1 MKATT
6 LFKLPSL
13 LGHEVSPCVPWE
25 EKHPSWKTP
34 KNKQEADAAASDPH
48 YDGCYISA
56 YEGLTPGL
64 RVTATNK
71 PFKMHGI
78 IADFDCLVRPE
89 DMEETFK
96 NMRDENRPTAY
107 HNTMSGGVRAI
118 WMFET
123 PIPIYGEAHDTVV
136 SHLLDVLHIKK
147 LFPRLDPCV
156 KQANQYYIWSPH
168 NLTVTKNLLAS
179 ERLNAIV
186 FDALDRK
193 KNFKGNGDVEI
204 PLEEVK
210 KRVEEL
216 YPGGWTGSF
225 EPKSRG
231 NPFWNP
237 SRNSPRAAMVTPT
250 GMVAFG
256 EEKGFFTWGELLG
269 RDWVEGFEQAR
280 FGKPSAEWF
289 FNTDRYW
296 KKDNYGAWRSYA
308 KEDAR
313 LEIQHRY
320 RLSKRPR
327 NPDDLSEVD
336 RALVHIREVNT
347 VEGVIPLPFHPEDV
361 VYLEDIG
368 KVINT
373 SKVRPME
380 HAEKA
385 GEWGEH
391 FPFLA
396 KFFTGFFED
405 EDSVDP
411 LPYFLAWIKR
421 FYVGGLHK
429 KPNQGQAIFLAGGVG
444 TGKTLL
450 GQVILGYIIGGFSD
464 ASAYLC
470 GSTSWNGHLLRV
482 PLWSV
487 DDTMAAVSYDKHAA
501 FSNMIK
507 RGVANVTHV
516 YEEKY
521 APTVKMTWK
530 GRIVVTMN
538 DDAESIN
545 AIPLPDGSILD
556 KIMLFKVAH
565 RRFPFPK
572 GDVLEYT
579 IKQELPHLLA
589 WLMKWETPEE
599 VISKDERFGVR
610 SYHHPTLLAGAKVQT
625 RGNMMSELIDLWVET
640 KREKEES
647 VWDGTATD
655 LFLDMSVNDR
665 LTSVIRSYIP
675 SADALG
681 RRMSILLNIREDI
694 KRAITKGRAK
704 YFITIPALDK
714 PKEGVKLKL

>member
-1 MKATT
+1 MKKIT
-6 LFKLPSL
+6 LFRLPSL
-13 LGHEVSPCVPWE
+13 LAHEVKPCLPWE
-25 EKHPSWKTP
+25 EKHPTWKTP
-34 KNKQEADAAASDPH
+34 TSKKEADAAASDPH
-48 YDGCYISA
+48 YEGCYLSA

-64 RVTATNK
+64 RVTANNK
-71 PFKMHGI
+71 PYKMHGL

-96 NMRDENRPTAY
+96 NMRDENRPTVY

-118 WMFET
+118 WMFEC
-123 PIPIYGEAHDTVV
+123 PLPIYGEAHDSAI
-136 SHLLDVLHIKK
+136 SHLMDVLHIKK

-156 KQANQYYIWSPH
+156 KQTNQYYIWYPH
-168 NLTVTKNLLAS
+168 NLTNTGNVLGKD
-179 ERLNAIV
+179 RLNAIV

-193 KNFKGNGDVEI
+193 KNYKGQGDVEI

-210 KRVEEL
+210 KRIDEI
-216 YPGGWTGSF
+216 YPGQWTGSF

-256 EEKGFFTWGELLG
+256 EEKGFYTWAELLG
-269 RDWVEGFEQAR
+269 REWVETFEQAR
-280 FGKPSAEWF
+280 FGRPSSEWY

-296 KKDNYGAWRSYA
+296 RKDGHGWWRSYA
-308 KEDAR
+308 KEDAKV
-313 LEIQHRY
+313 EIQHRY

-336 RALVHIREVNT
+336 RALLHIREVNT

-361 VYLEDIG
+361 IQLDDVG
-368 KVINT
+368 RVINT

-380 HAEKA
+380 PAPLA
-385 GEWGEH
+385 GEWGQN
-391 FPFLA
+391 FPFLG
-396 KFFTGFFED
+396 KFFTGFFESE
-405 EDSVDP
+405 EDIDP
-411 LPYFLAWIKR
+411 LPYFLAWLRR
-421 FYVGGLHK
+421 FYEGGLAK

-450 GQVILGYIIGGFSD
+450 GQVILGTVIGGFSD

-470 GSTSWNGHLLRV
+470 GSSSWNGHLLRV

-530 GRIVVTMN
+530 GRIIVTMN

-556 KIMLFKVAH
+556 KIMLFKVAN
-565 RRFPFPK
+565 RKFPFPK
-572 GDVLEYT
+572 GDVLDHT
-579 IKQELPHLLA
+579 IKTELPHFLA
-589 WLMKWETPEE
+589 WLCKWEIPTE
-599 VISKDERFGVR
+599 VRSKDERFGIK
-610 SYHHPTLLAGAKVQT
+610 SYHHPTLLAGARVQT

-640 KREKEES
+640 KREKEETH
-647 VWDGTATD
+647 WHGTATD
-655 LFLDMSVNDR
+655 LFLDMSVNER

-681 RRMSILLNIREDI
+681 RRMSILLNIRDDI
-694 KRAITKGRAK
+694 KRAITKGRAQ

-714 PKEGVKLKL
+714 PKEGAKIKL